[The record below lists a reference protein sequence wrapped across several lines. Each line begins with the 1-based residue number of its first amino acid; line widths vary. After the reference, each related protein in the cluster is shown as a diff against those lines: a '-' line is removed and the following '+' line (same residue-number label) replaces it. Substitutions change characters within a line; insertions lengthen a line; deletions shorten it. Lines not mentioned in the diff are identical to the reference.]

1 MRTFKI
7 IVALILAAF
16 CIGVTGAI
24 YLQSEGAA
32 ISVGSLIFLV
42 IVSFLYDHRRSIFS
56 GGPSRARLQDEKTAT
71 ALAQAA
77 AFTRFAE
84 GEVRGTPNYKGA

>member
-7 IVALILAAF
+7 TVTLILAAF

-32 ISVGSLIFLV
+32 ISVGALLFLV
-42 IVSFLYDHRRSIFS
+42 IVSFLYDHRSTIFS
-56 GGPSRARLQDEKTAT
+56 SEPARSRLHDDKVGTAV
-71 ALAQAA
+71 AQGA

-84 GEVRGTPNYKGA
+84 GEVRGTPNYKGT

>member
-7 IVALILAAF
+7 TVAIILAAF
-16 CIGVTGAI
+16 CIGITGAI

-32 ISVGSLIFLV
+32 ISVGALLVLV

-56 GGPSRARLQDEKTAT
+56 SAPRRSRLHDERTAT
-71 ALAQAA
+71 AVAQGA

>member
-7 IVALILAAF
+7 TVALVLAAF

-32 ISVGSLIFLV
+32 ISVGALIFLV
-42 IVSFLYDHRRSIFS
+42 IVSFLYDHRRSIFTS
-56 GGPSRARLQDEKTAT
+56 DPARSHLKDDKTAT
-71 ALAQAA
+71 AVAQGA

-84 GEVRGTPNYKGA
+84 GEVRGAPNYKGT